1 MDSEEGFTSLLES
14 TQPSCISRWTSP
26 TAGLKLRDLRAKDR
40 GDLNLRFTS
49 RLFSAGGFAKQV
61 APLKAIV
68 FQWPLHASSKEAEV
82 CGEHGEASG
91 QAWQQVS
98 GGAWRLQQP
107 TAGVKFVVCEADALR
122 VVFMSLQVAIL
133 ESAVK

>member
-1 MDSEEGFTSLLES
+1 MCFWLLCGFP
-14 TQPSCISRWTSP
+14 PS
-26 TAGLKLRDLRAKDR
+26 LKLRDLRAKDR